1 MFCRQS
7 QSTFISYNLRIFTR
21 IYFQPEKSKKKKRIN
36 SHPKP
41 EKNILSKK
49 ECMNCFFDFMDLYVC
64 HFYWRFFFLYVNI
77 LGLIRKYKWNN
88 DFLLKM
94 KENKI
99 KLLQSFLFF
108 QLERG
113 KRLHCGH
120 GHVPAKAFR
129 HRVGNNL
136 LILGELISFV

>member
-1 MFCRQS
+1 
-7 QSTFISYNLRIFTR
+7 
-21 IYFQPEKSKKKKRIN
+21 
-36 SHPKP
+36 
-41 EKNILSKK
+41 
-49 ECMNCFFDFMDLYVC
+49 MNCFFDFMDLYVC

-113 KRLHCGH
+113 KPLHCGH

-136 LILGELISFV
+136 LILRELILSVQGKFPVLSLVCYLYSIKPTYSTPDLAILGYPLLFYQASIVHIFLSCFPFR

>member
-1 MFCRQS
+1 
-7 QSTFISYNLRIFTR
+7 
-21 IYFQPEKSKKKKRIN
+21 
-36 SHPKP
+36 
-41 EKNILSKK
+41 
-49 ECMNCFFDFMDLYVC
+49 MNGFFDFMALYVC

-136 LILGELISFV
+136 LILGELISFVQGKFPVFSLVCYLYSVKPTYSTPDLTLREIIRIRPLM